1 MKTKIKKIVDR
12 IKKNKEVLAVMLFGS
27 YARKKITPLSDVD
40 LCIMLDK
47 KYKTN
52 DMVKKRLNYL
62 AYSPD
67 KFDIQVFQLLPLYV
81 RMKVLKEGKILY
93 SKDTRKIYDFA
104 YQTIKEYER
113 FKPRYEDYIK
123 RTMK

>member
-1 MKTKIKKIVDR
+1 MKPKIKKIVDK
-12 IKKNKEVLAVMLFGS
+12 IKRNKEVMAIMLFGS
-27 YARKKITPLSDVD
+27 YARKRITPLSDID

-47 KYKTN
+47 KYKIN

-62 AYSPD
+62 TYAPD

-81 RMKVLKEGKILY
+81 RIKVLKEGKILY